1 PEQVRLAD
9 PRTPRDH
16 LGRSPRVP
24 VHRELR
30 DRLRE
35 HQLPPPLR
43 GHPRPPGPPAARGHL
58 RPRGPLA
65 NRLLSHASKVSN
77 HSLLCQPLAHPLPPR
92 PPRLAAKGGAWP
104 TRPPLGRFGGH
115 APPAG
120 PPPPDRKST
129 RLNSSHAN
137 ISYAVFCL
145 KKKTR
150 TIIKNRHCE
159 YINCNNNKKI

>member
-120 PPPPDRKST
+120 PPPPASRPPGSPP
-129 RLNSSHAN
+129 
-137 ISYAVFCL
+137 
-145 KKKTR
+145 KTR
-150 TIIKNRHCE
+150 TRSCFGVGESVESRPAGPLLRCEGRNGFHCR
-159 YINCNNNKKI
+159 